1 MQELRLTYLNK
12 LAVLRIAVDL
22 VKADSRIHGDEI
34 SLLASLQEKFALS
47 QDDLDRIH
55 YITLQQAVS
64 SLKELD
70 VFSAEQVVR
79 ILEDIM
85 CADNEIDYEENILLT
100 AVFMSISPRSREWCD
115 VLSVSNVMDETSL
128 RQVLYLESSPCP
140 EAHELF
146 SDKYDKLLITKSFN
160 DMGLDF
166 FYLPDVLKENPDTL
180 NSTVNL
186 LRQAMRYLVPSGNGR
201 IDDVDVT
208 SFSSEGF
215 FYFLLSRYR
224 IELKSLRSQSF
235 LLFKVRDSYSLD
247 DDNNLTKGVD
257 FFVIDM
263 SSDVKSRIYSFIS
276 RFDQKSNQ
284 IPYEGCYK
292 ILCDY
297 LSSASKNVSRIL
309 VDESYGFSL
318 MDSNRTRIIFE
329 SSPQT
334 RAFYL
339 LLLRYGASGV
349 SQDTFEEALRMLRDL
364 PDTEDFCMS
373 DFLSRMV
380 SMRTDASVLIYN
392 AYVIYSVVSGKE
404 TSSRKFLGYIE
415 SIFRNRSSLK
425 NYANKG
431 FSELEKLA
439 DVDMFSIS
447 FDASAKT
454 YSIAAGLQSFRI
466 CSMSVSEAPLD
477 KADFWLRLL

>member
-22 VKADSRIHGDEI
+22 VKADSRIHRDEI

-70 VFSAEQVVR
+70 VFTAGKVTQ

-85 CADNEIDYEENILLT
+85 CVDNEIDYEENILLT
-100 AVFMSISPRSREWCD
+100 SVFMSISPATRDWCD
-115 VLSVSNVMDETSL
+115 VMSVQNIMDETSMK
-128 RQVLYLESSPCP
+128 QVLYLESEPSR
-140 EAHELF
+140 EVHELF
-146 SDKYDKLLITKSFN
+146 SDKYDKLMITKSFN

-166 FYLPDVLKENPDTL
+166 FYLPDVLRGSNRAEMVGLMK
-180 NSTVNL
+180 
-186 LRQAMRYLVPSGNGR
+186 QAMRYLVPSGAIR
-201 IDDVDVT
+201 IEHDDIDD
-208 SFSSEGF
+208 FSAEGF
-215 FYFLLSRYR
+215 FYYLMSRYR
-224 IELKSLRSQSF
+224 IDVRSLRSQSF
-235 LLFKVRDSYSLD
+235 LLFKVRDSYCLD
-247 DDNNLTKGVD
+247 DDNNQTKGVD

-276 RFDQKSNQ
+276 RYDNKSNR

-309 VDESYGFSL
+309 VDETYNFSL
-318 MDSNRTRIIFE
+318 MDSERTRIVFE

-334 RAFYL
+334 RTFYL
-339 LLLRYGASGV
+339 LLLKYGSAGV
-349 SQDTFEEALRMLRDL
+349 GQDTFEEALRMLRDL

-425 NYANKG
+425 NYANRG
-431 FSELEKLA
+431 FAELEKLA

-466 CSMSVSEAPLD
+466 CCMSVSETPLD

>member
-22 VKADSRIHGDEI
+22 VKADSRIHRDEI

-70 VFSAEQVVR
+70 VFTAGKVTQ

-85 CADNEIDYEENILLT
+85 CVDNEIDYEENILLT
-100 AVFMSISPRSREWCD
+100 SVFMSISPATRDWCD
-115 VLSVSNVMDETSL
+115 VMSVQNIMDETSMK
-128 RQVLYLESSPCP
+128 QVLYLESEPSR
-140 EAHELF
+140 EVHELF
-146 SDKYDKLLITKSFN
+146 SDKYDKLMITKSFN

-166 FYLPDVLKENPDTL
+166 FYLPDVLRGSNRAEMVGLMK
-180 NSTVNL
+180 
-186 LRQAMRYLVPSGNGR
+186 QAMRYLVPSGAIR
-201 IDDVDVT
+201 IEHDDIDD
-208 SFSSEGF
+208 FSAEGF
-215 FYFLLSRYR
+215 FYYLMSRYR
-224 IELKSLRSQSF
+224 IDVRSLRSQSF
-235 LLFKVRDSYSLD
+235 LLFKVRDSYCLD
-247 DDNNLTKGVD
+247 DDNNQTKGVD

-276 RFDQKSNQ
+276 RYDNKSNR

-309 VDESYGFSL
+309 VDETYNFSL
-318 MDSNRTRIIFE
+318 MDSERTRIVFE

-334 RAFYL
+334 RTIYL
-339 LLLRYGASGV
+339 LLLKYGSAGV
-349 SQDTFEEALRMLRDL
+349 GQDTFEEALRMLRDL

-425 NYANKG
+425 NYANRG
-431 FSELEKLA
+431 FAELEKLA

-466 CSMSVSEAPLD
+466 CCMSVSETPLD

>member
-22 VKADSRIHGDEI
+22 VKADSRIHRDEI

-70 VFSAEQVVR
+70 VFTAGKGTQF
-79 ILEDIM
+79 LEDIM
-85 CADNEIDYEENILLT
+85 CVDNEIDYEENILLT
-100 AVFMSISPRSREWCD
+100 SVFMSISPATRDWCD
-115 VLSVSNVMDETSL
+115 VMSVQNIMDETSMK
-128 RQVLYLESSPCP
+128 QVLYLESEPSR
-140 EAHELF
+140 EVHELF
-146 SDKYDKLLITKSFN
+146 SDKYDKLMITKSFN

-166 FYLPDVLKENPDTL
+166 FYLPDVLRGSNRAEMVGLMK
-180 NSTVNL
+180 
-186 LRQAMRYLVPSGNGR
+186 QAMRYLVPSGAIR
-201 IDDVDVT
+201 IEHDDIDD
-208 SFSSEGF
+208 FSAEGF
-215 FYFLLSRYR
+215 FYYLMSRYR
-224 IELKSLRSQSF
+224 IDVRSLRSQSF
-235 LLFKVRDSYSLD
+235 LLFKVRDSYCLD
-247 DDNNLTKGVD
+247 DDNNQTKGVD

-276 RFDQKSNQ
+276 RYDNKSNR

-309 VDESYGFSL
+309 VDETYNFSL
-318 MDSNRTRIIFE
+318 MDSERTRIVFE

-334 RAFYL
+334 RTFYL
-339 LLLRYGASGV
+339 LLLKYGSAGV
-349 SQDTFEEALRMLRDL
+349 GQDTFEEALRLLREV

-373 DFLSRMV
+373 DFMALKAAAG
-380 SMRTDASVLIYN
+380 TPASYLIYN
-392 AYVIYSVVSGKE
+392 ACVIYAVVSGKDV
-404 TSSRKFLGYIE
+404 SSRKFLGYIE

-431 FSELEKLA
+431 FSELDKLA
-439 DVDMFSIS
+439 DADMFSIS

-466 CSMSVSEAPLD
+466 CCMSVSETPLD

>member
-22 VKADSRIHGDEI
+22 VKADSRIHRDEI

-70 VFSAEQVVR
+70 VFTAGKVTQ

-85 CADNEIDYEENILLT
+85 CVDNEIDYEENILLT
-100 AVFMSISPRSREWCD
+100 SVFMSISPATRDWCD
-115 VLSVSNVMDETSL
+115 VMSVQNIMDETSMK
-128 RQVLYLESSPCP
+128 QVLYLESEPSR
-140 EAHELF
+140 EVHELF
-146 SDKYDKLLITKSFN
+146 SDKYDKLMITKSFN

-166 FYLPDVLKENPDTL
+166 FYLPDVLRGSNRAEMVGLMK
-180 NSTVNL
+180 
-186 LRQAMRYLVPSGNGR
+186 QAMRYLVPSGAIR
-201 IDDVDVT
+201 IEHDDIDD
-208 SFSSEGF
+208 FSAEGF
-215 FYFLLSRYR
+215 FYYLMSRYR
-224 IELKSLRSQSF
+224 IDVRSLRSQSF
-235 LLFKVRDSYSLD
+235 LLFKVRDSYCLD
-247 DDNNLTKGVD
+247 DDNNQTKGVD

-276 RFDQKSNQ
+276 RYDNKSNR

-309 VDESYGFSL
+309 VDETYNFSL
-318 MDSNRTRIIFE
+318 MDSERTKIVFE

-334 RAFYL
+334 RTFYL
-339 LLLRYGASGV
+339 LLLKYGSAGV
-349 SQDTFEEALRMLRDL
+349 GQDTFEEALRMLRDL

-431 FSELEKLA
+431 FSELDKLA
-439 DVDMFSIS
+439 DADMFSIS

-466 CSMSVSEAPLD
+466 CCMSVSETPLD

>member
-22 VKADSRIHGDEI
+22 VKADSRIHRDEI

-70 VFSAEQVVR
+70 VFTAGKVTQ

-85 CADNEIDYEENILLT
+85 CVDNEIDYEENILLT
-100 AVFMSISPRSREWCD
+100 SVFMSISPATRDWCD
-115 VLSVSNVMDETSL
+115 VMSVQNIMDETSMK
-128 RQVLYLESSPCP
+128 QVLYLESEPSR
-140 EAHELF
+140 EVHELF
-146 SDKYDKLLITKSFN
+146 SDKYDKLMITKSFN

-166 FYLPDVLKENPDTL
+166 FYLPDVLRGSNRAEMVGLMK
-180 NSTVNL
+180 
-186 LRQAMRYLVPSGNGR
+186 QAMRYLVPSGAIR
-201 IDDVDVT
+201 IEHDDIDD
-208 SFSSEGF
+208 FSAEGF
-215 FYFLLSRYR
+215 FYYLMSRYR
-224 IELKSLRSQSF
+224 IDVRSLRSQSF
-235 LLFKVRDSYSLD
+235 LLFKVRDSYCLD
-247 DDNNLTKGVD
+247 DDNNQTKGVD

-276 RFDQKSNQ
+276 RYDNKSNR

-309 VDESYGFSL
+309 VDETYNFSL
-318 MDSNRTRIIFE
+318 MDSERTRIVFE

-334 RAFYL
+334 RTFYL
-339 LLLRYGASGV
+339 LLLKYGSAGV
-349 SQDTFEEALRMLRDL
+349 GQDTFEEALRMLRDL

-431 FSELEKLA
+431 FSELDKLA
-439 DVDMFSIS
+439 DADMFSIS

-466 CSMSVSEAPLD
+466 CCMSVSETPLD

>member
-22 VKADSRIHGDEI
+22 VKADSRIHRDEI

-70 VFSAEQVVR
+70 VFTAGKVTQ

-85 CADNEIDYEENILLT
+85 CVDNEIDYEENILLT
-100 AVFMSISPRSREWCD
+100 SVFMSISPATRDWCD
-115 VLSVSNVMDETSL
+115 VMSVQNIMDETSMK
-128 RQVLYLESSPCP
+128 QVLYLESEPSR
-140 EAHELF
+140 EVHELF
-146 SDKYDKLLITKSFN
+146 SDKYDKLMITKSFN

-166 FYLPDVLKENPDTL
+166 FYLPDVLRGSNRAEMVGLMK
-180 NSTVNL
+180 
-186 LRQAMRYLVPSGNGR
+186 QAMRYLVPSGAIR
-201 IDDVDVT
+201 VEHDDIDD
-208 SFSSEGF
+208 FSAEGF
-215 FYFLLSRYR
+215 FYYLMSRYR
-224 IELKSLRSQSF
+224 IDVRSLRSQSF
-235 LLFKVRDSYSLD
+235 LLFKVRDSYCLD
-247 DDNNLTKGVD
+247 DDNNQTKGVD

-276 RFDQKSNQ
+276 RYDNKSNR

-425 NYANKG
+425 NYANRG
-431 FSELEKLA
+431 FAELEKLA

-466 CSMSVSEAPLD
+466 CCMSVSETPLD

>member
-22 VKADSRIHGDEI
+22 VKVDSRIHRDEI

-70 VFSAEQVVR
+70 VFTAGKVTQ

-85 CADNEIDYEENILLT
+85 CVDNEIDYEENILLT
-100 AVFMSISPRSREWCD
+100 SVFMSISPATRDWCD
-115 VLSVSNVMDETSL
+115 VMSVQNIMDETSMK
-128 RQVLYLESSPCP
+128 QVLYLESEPSR
-140 EAHELF
+140 EVHELF
-146 SDKYDKLLITKSFN
+146 SDKYDKLMITKSFN

-166 FYLPDVLKENPDTL
+166 FYLPDVLRGSNRAEMVGLMK
-180 NSTVNL
+180 
-186 LRQAMRYLVPSGNGR
+186 QAMRYLVPSGAIR
-201 IDDVDVT
+201 VEHDDIDD
-208 SFSSEGF
+208 FSAEGF
-215 FYFLLSRYR
+215 FYYLMSRYR
-224 IELKSLRSQSF
+224 IDVRSLRSQSF
-235 LLFKVRDSYSLD
+235 LLFKVRDSYCLD
-247 DDNNLTKGVD
+247 DDNNQTKGVD

-276 RFDQKSNQ
+276 RYDNKSNR

-309 VDESYGFSL
+309 VDETYNFSL
-318 MDSNRTRIIFE
+318 MDSERTKIVFE

-334 RAFYL
+334 RTFYL
-339 LLLRYGASGV
+339 LLLKYGSAGV
-349 SQDTFEEALRMLRDL
+349 GQDTFEEALRMLRDL

-431 FSELEKLA
+431 FSELDKLA
-439 DVDMFSIS
+439 DADMFSIS

-466 CSMSVSEAPLD
+466 CCMSVSETPLD

>member
-22 VKADSRIHGDEI
+22 VKADSRIHRDEI

-70 VFSAEQVVR
+70 VFTAGKVTQ

-85 CADNEIDYEENILLT
+85 CVDNEIDYEENILLT
-100 AVFMSISPRSREWCD
+100 SVFMSISPATRDWCD
-115 VLSVSNVMDETSL
+115 VMSVQNIMDETSMK
-128 RQVLYLESSPCP
+128 QVLYLESEPSR
-140 EAHELF
+140 EVHELF
-146 SDKYDKLLITKSFN
+146 SDKYDKLMITKSFN

-166 FYLPDVLKENPDTL
+166 FYLPDVLRGSNRAEMVGLMK
-180 NSTVNL
+180 
-186 LRQAMRYLVPSGNGR
+186 QAMRYLVPSGAIR
-201 IDDVDVT
+201 IEHDDIDD
-208 SFSSEGF
+208 FSAEGF
-215 FYFLLSRYR
+215 FYYLMSRYR
-224 IELKSLRSQSF
+224 IDVRSLRSQSF
-235 LLFKVRDSYSLD
+235 LLFKVRDSYCLD
-247 DDNNLTKGVD
+247 DDNNQTKGVD

-276 RFDQKSNQ
+276 RYDNRSNR

>member
-22 VKADSRIHGDEI
+22 VKADSRIHRDEI

-70 VFSAEQVVR
+70 VFTAGKVTQ

-85 CADNEIDYEENILLT
+85 CVDNEIDYEENILLT
-100 AVFMSISPRSREWCD
+100 SVFMSISPATRDWCD
-115 VLSVSNVMDETSL
+115 VMSVQNIMDETSMK
-128 RQVLYLESSPCP
+128 QVLYLESEPSR
-140 EAHELF
+140 EVHELF
-146 SDKYDKLLITKSFN
+146 SDKYDKLMITKSFN

-166 FYLPDVLKENPDTL
+166 FYLPDVLRGSNRAEMVGLMK
-180 NSTVNL
+180 
-186 LRQAMRYLVPSGNGR
+186 QAMRYLVPSGAIR
-201 IDDVDVT
+201 IEHDDIDD
-208 SFSSEGF
+208 FSAEGF
-215 FYFLLSRYR
+215 FYYLMSRYR
-224 IELKSLRSQSF
+224 IDVRSLRSQSF
-235 LLFKVRDSYSLD
+235 LLFKVRDSYCLD
-247 DDNNLTKGVD
+247 DDNNQTKGVD

-276 RFDQKSNQ
+276 RYDNKSNR

-425 NYANKG
+425 NYANRG
-431 FSELEKLA
+431 FAELEKLA

-466 CSMSVSEAPLD
+466 CCMSVSETPLD

>member
-22 VKADSRIHGDEI
+22 VKADSRIHRDEI

-70 VFSAEQVVR
+70 VFTAGKVTQ

-85 CADNEIDYEENILLT
+85 CVDNEIDYEENILLT
-100 AVFMSISPRSREWCD
+100 SVFMSISPATRDWCD
-115 VLSVSNVMDETSL
+115 VMSVQNIMDETSMK
-128 RQVLYLESSPCP
+128 QVLYLESEPSR
-140 EAHELF
+140 EVHELF
-146 SDKYDKLLITKSFN
+146 SDKYDKLMITKSFN

-166 FYLPDVLKENPDTL
+166 FYLPDVLRGSNRAEMVGLMK
-180 NSTVNL
+180 
-186 LRQAMRYLVPSGNGR
+186 QAMRYLVPSGAIR
-201 IDDVDVT
+201 IEHDDIDD
-208 SFSSEGF
+208 FSAEGF
-215 FYFLLSRYR
+215 FYYLMSRYR
-224 IELKSLRSQSF
+224 IDVRSLRSQSF
-235 LLFKVRDSYSLD
+235 LLFKVRDSYCLD
-247 DDNNLTKGVD
+247 DDNNQTKGVD

-276 RFDQKSNQ
+276 RYDNKSNR

-309 VDESYGFSL
+309 VDETYNFSL
-318 MDSNRTRIIFE
+318 MDSERTKIVFE

-334 RAFYL
+334 RTFYL
-339 LLLRYGASGV
+339 LLLKYGSAGV
-349 SQDTFEEALRMLRDL
+349 GQDTFEEALRMLRDL

-425 NYANKG
+425 NYANRG
-431 FSELEKLA
+431 FAELEKLA
-439 DVDMFSIS
+439 DADMFSIS

-466 CSMSVSEAPLD
+466 CCMSVSETPLD

>member
-22 VKADSRIHGDEI
+22 VKADSRIHRDEI

-70 VFSAEQVVR
+70 VFTAGKVTQ

-85 CADNEIDYEENILLT
+85 CVDNEIDYEENILLT
-100 AVFMSISPRSREWCD
+100 SVFMSISPATRDWCD
-115 VLSVSNVMDETSL
+115 VMSVQNIMDETSMK
-128 RQVLYLESSPCP
+128 QVLYLESEPSR
-140 EAHELF
+140 EVHELF
-146 SDKYDKLLITKSFN
+146 SDKYDKLMITKSFN

-166 FYLPDVLKENPDTL
+166 FYLPDVLRGSNRAEMVGLMK
-180 NSTVNL
+180 
-186 LRQAMRYLVPSGNGR
+186 QAMRYLVPSGAIR
-201 IDDVDVT
+201 IEHDDIDD
-208 SFSSEGF
+208 FSAEGF
-215 FYFLLSRYR
+215 FYYLMSRYR
-224 IELKSLRSQSF
+224 IDVRSLRSQSF
-235 LLFKVRDSYSLD
+235 LLFKVRDSYCLD
-247 DDNNLTKGVD
+247 DDNNQTKGVD

-276 RFDQKSNQ
+276 RYDNKSNR

-425 NYANKG
+425 NYANRG
-431 FSELEKLA
+431 FAELEKLA
-439 DVDMFSIS
+439 DADMFSIS

-466 CSMSVSEAPLD
+466 CCMSVSETPLD

>member
-22 VKADSRIHGDEI
+22 VKADSRIHRDEI

-70 VFSAEQVVR
+70 VFTAGKVTQ

-85 CADNEIDYEENILLT
+85 CVDNEIDYEENILLT
-100 AVFMSISPRSREWCD
+100 SVFMSISPATRDWCD
-115 VLSVSNVMDETSL
+115 VMSVQNIMDETSMK
-128 RQVLYLESSPCP
+128 QVLYLESEPSR
-140 EAHELF
+140 EVHELF
-146 SDKYDKLLITKSFN
+146 SDKYDKLMITKSFN

-166 FYLPDVLKENPDTL
+166 FYLPDVLRGSNRAEMVGLMK
-180 NSTVNL
+180 
-186 LRQAMRYLVPSGNGR
+186 QAMRYLVPSGAIR
-201 IDDVDVT
+201 VEHDDIDD
-208 SFSSEGF
+208 FSAEGF
-215 FYFLLSRYR
+215 FYYLMSRYR
-224 IELKSLRSQSF
+224 IDVRSLRSQSF
-235 LLFKVRDSYSLD
+235 LLFKVRDSYCLD
-247 DDNNLTKGVD
+247 DDNNQTKGVD

-276 RFDQKSNQ
+276 RYDNKSNR

-309 VDESYGFSL
+309 VDETYNFSL
-318 MDSNRTRIIFE
+318 MDSERTRIVFE

-334 RAFYL
+334 RTFYL
-339 LLLRYGASGV
+339 LLLKYGSAGV
-349 SQDTFEEALRMLRDL
+349 GQDTFEEALRMLRDL

-431 FSELEKLA
+431 FSELDKLA
-439 DVDMFSIS
+439 DADMFSIS

-466 CSMSVSEAPLD
+466 CCMSVSETPLD

>member
-22 VKADSRIHGDEI
+22 VKADSRIHRDEI

-70 VFSAEQVVR
+70 VFTAGKVTQ

-85 CADNEIDYEENILLT
+85 CVDNEIDYEENILLT
-100 AVFMSISPRSREWCD
+100 SVFMSISPATRDWCD
-115 VLSVSNVMDETSL
+115 VMSVQNIMDETSMK
-128 RQVLYLESSPCP
+128 QVLYLESEPSR
-140 EAHELF
+140 EVHELF
-146 SDKYDKLLITKSFN
+146 SDKYDKLMITKSFN

-166 FYLPDVLKENPDTL
+166 FYLPDVLRGSNRAEMVGLMK
-180 NSTVNL
+180 
-186 LRQAMRYLVPSGNGR
+186 QAMRYLVPSGAIR
-201 IDDVDVT
+201 VEHDDIDD
-208 SFSSEGF
+208 FSAEGF
-215 FYFLLSRYR
+215 FYYLMSRYR
-224 IELKSLRSQSF
+224 IDVRSLRSQSF
-235 LLFKVRDSYSLD
+235 LLFKVRDSYCLD
-247 DDNNLTKGVD
+247 DDNNQTKGVD

-276 RFDQKSNQ
+276 RYDNKSNR

-309 VDESYGFSL
+309 VDETYNFSL
-318 MDSNRTRIIFE
+318 MDSERTKIVFE

-334 RAFYL
+334 RTFYL
-339 LLLRYGASGV
+339 LLLKYGSAGV
-349 SQDTFEEALRMLRDL
+349 GQDTFEEALRMLRDL

-425 NYANKG
+425 NYANRG
-431 FSELEKLA
+431 FAELEKLA
-439 DVDMFSIS
+439 DADMFSIS

-466 CSMSVSEAPLD
+466 CCMSVSETPLD

>member
-22 VKADSRIHGDEI
+22 VKADSRIHRDEI

-70 VFSAEQVVR
+70 VFTAGKVTQ

-85 CADNEIDYEENILLT
+85 CVDNEIDYEENILLT
-100 AVFMSISPRSREWCD
+100 SVFMSISPATRDWCD
-115 VLSVSNVMDETSL
+115 VMSVQNIMDETSMK
-128 RQVLYLESSPCP
+128 QVLYLESEPSR
-140 EAHELF
+140 EVHELF
-146 SDKYDKLLITKSFN
+146 SDKYDKLMITKSFN

-166 FYLPDVLKENPDTL
+166 FYLPDVLRGSNRAEMVGLMK
-180 NSTVNL
+180 
-186 LRQAMRYLVPSGNGR
+186 QAMRYLVPSGAIR
-201 IDDVDVT
+201 IEHDDIDD
-208 SFSSEGF
+208 FSAEGF
-215 FYFLLSRYR
+215 FYYLMSRYR
-224 IELKSLRSQSF
+224 IDVRSLRSQSF
-235 LLFKVRDSYSLD
+235 LLFKVRDSYCLD
-247 DDNNLTKGVD
+247 DDNNQTKGVD

-276 RFDQKSNQ
+276 RYDNKSNR

-431 FSELEKLA
+431 FSELDKLA
-439 DVDMFSIS
+439 DADMFSIS

-466 CSMSVSEAPLD
+466 CCMSVSETPLD

>member
-22 VKADSRIHGDEI
+22 VKADSRIHRDEI

-70 VFSAEQVVR
+70 VFTAGKVTQ

-85 CADNEIDYEENILLT
+85 CVDNEIDYEENILLT
-100 AVFMSISPRSREWCD
+100 SVFMSISPATRDWCD
-115 VLSVSNVMDETSL
+115 VMSVQNIMDETSMK
-128 RQVLYLESSPCP
+128 QVLYLESEPSR
-140 EAHELF
+140 EVHELF
-146 SDKYDKLLITKSFN
+146 SDKYDKLMITKSFN

-166 FYLPDVLKENPDTL
+166 FYLPDVLRGSNRAEMVGLMK
-180 NSTVNL
+180 
-186 LRQAMRYLVPSGNGR
+186 QAMRYLVPSGAIR
-201 IDDVDVT
+201 IEHDDIDD
-208 SFSSEGF
+208 FSAEGF
-215 FYFLLSRYR
+215 FYYLMSRYR
-224 IELKSLRSQSF
+224 IDVRSLRSQSF
-235 LLFKVRDSYSLD
+235 LLFKVRDSYCLD
-247 DDNNLTKGVD
+247 DDNNQTKGVD

-276 RFDQKSNQ
+276 RYDNRSNR

-425 NYANKG
+425 NYANRG
-431 FSELEKLA
+431 FAELEKLA
-439 DVDMFSIS
+439 DADMFSIS

-466 CSMSVSEAPLD
+466 CCMSVSETPLD

>member
-22 VKADSRIHGDEI
+22 VKADSRIHRDEI

-70 VFSAEQVVR
+70 VFTAGKVTQ

-85 CADNEIDYEENILLT
+85 CVDNEIDYEENILLT
-100 AVFMSISPRSREWCD
+100 SVFMSISPATRDWCD
-115 VLSVSNVMDETSL
+115 VMSVQNIMDETSMK
-128 RQVLYLESSPCP
+128 QVLYLESEPSR
-140 EAHELF
+140 EVHELF
-146 SDKYDKLLITKSFN
+146 SDKYDKLMITKSFN

-166 FYLPDVLKENPDTL
+166 FYLPDVLRGSNRAEMVGLMK
-180 NSTVNL
+180 
-186 LRQAMRYLVPSGNGR
+186 QAMRYLVPSGAIR
-201 IDDVDVT
+201 VEHDDIDD
-208 SFSSEGF
+208 FSAEGF
-215 FYFLLSRYR
+215 FYYLMSRYR
-224 IELKSLRSQSF
+224 IDVRSLRSQSF
-235 LLFKVRDSYSLD
+235 LLFKVRDSYCLD
-247 DDNNLTKGVD
+247 DDNNQTKGVD

-276 RFDQKSNQ
+276 RYDNRSNR

-431 FSELEKLA
+431 FSELDKLA
-439 DVDMFSIS
+439 DADMFSIS

-466 CSMSVSEAPLD
+466 CCMSVSETPLD

>member
-22 VKADSRIHGDEI
+22 VKADSRIHRDEI

-70 VFSAEQVVR
+70 VFTAGKVTQ

-85 CADNEIDYEENILLT
+85 CVDNEIDYEENILLT
-100 AVFMSISPRSREWCD
+100 SVFMSISPATRDWCD
-115 VLSVSNVMDETSL
+115 VMSVQNIMDETSMK
-128 RQVLYLESSPCP
+128 QVLYLESEPSR
-140 EAHELF
+140 EVHELF
-146 SDKYDKLLITKSFN
+146 SDKYDKLMITKSFN

-166 FYLPDVLKENPDTL
+166 FYLPDVLRGSNRAEMVGLMK
-180 NSTVNL
+180 
-186 LRQAMRYLVPSGNGR
+186 QAMRYLVPSGAIR
-201 IDDVDVT
+201 IEHDDIDD
-208 SFSSEGF
+208 FSAEGF
-215 FYFLLSRYR
+215 FYYLMSRYR
-224 IELKSLRSQSF
+224 IDVRSLRSQSF
-235 LLFKVRDSYSLD
+235 LLFKVRDSYCLD
-247 DDNNLTKGVD
+247 DDNNQTKGVD

-276 RFDQKSNQ
+276 RYDNKSNR

-297 LSSASKNVSRIL
+297 LSSASKNVSRLL

-425 NYANKG
+425 NYANRG
-431 FSELEKLA
+431 FAELEKLA

-466 CSMSVSEAPLD
+466 CCMSVSETPLD

>member
-1 MQELRLTYLNK
+1 MK
-12 LAVLRIAVDL
+12 I
-22 VKADSRIHGDEI
+22 K
-34 SLLASLQEKFALS
+34 
-47 QDDLDRIH
+47 
-55 YITLQQAVS
+55 
-64 SLKELD
+64 
-70 VFSAEQVVR
+70 
-79 ILEDIM
+79 
-85 CADNEIDYEENILLT
+85 EIDIDYYKFTDIIDFVSWDSYPEWH
-100 AVFMSISPRSREWCD
+100 SR
-115 VLSVSNVMDETSL
+115 
-128 RQVLYLESSPCP
+128 
-140 EAHELF
+140 
-146 SDKYDKLLITKSFN
+146 
-160 DMGLDF
+160 
-166 FYLPDVLKENPDTL
+166 
-180 NSTVNL
+180 
-186 LRQAMRYLVPSGNGR
+186 
-201 IDDVDVT
+201 DDADIA
-208 SFSSEGF
+208 SFSPEGF

-224 IELKSLRSQSF
+224 IDLKYLKSQSF

-257 FFVIDM
+257 FFVISMDA
-263 SSDVKSRIYSFIS
+263 DVKSRIYTFIS
-276 RFDQKSNQ
+276 RFDKQNNQ

-392 AYVIYSVVSGKE
+392 AYVIYSVVSGKD

-425 NYANKG
+425 NYANRG
-431 FSELEKLA
+431 FAELEKLA

-454 YSIAAGLQSFRI
+454 YSIAAGLQSFRT

>member
-1 MQELRLTYLNK
+1 MQDLHLTYLNK

-22 VKADSRIHGDEI
+22 VKADSRIHRDEI

-70 VFSAEQVVR
+70 VFTAGMVTQ

-85 CADNEIDYEENILLT
+85 CVDNEIDYEENILLT
-100 AVFMSISPRSREWCD
+100 SVFMSISPATRDWCD
-115 VLSVSNVMDETSL
+115 VMSVQNIMDETSMK
-128 RQVLYLESSPCP
+128 QVLYLESEPSR
-140 EAHELF
+140 EVHELF
-146 SDKYDKLLITKSFN
+146 SDKYDKLMITKSFN

-166 FYLPDVLKENPDTL
+166 FYLPDVLRGSNRAEMVGLMK
-180 NSTVNL
+180 
-186 LRQAMRYLVPSGNGR
+186 QAMRYLVPSGAIR
-201 IDDVDVT
+201 IEHDDIDD
-208 SFSSEGF
+208 FSAEGF
-215 FYFLLSRYR
+215 FYYLMSRYR
-224 IELKSLRSQSF
+224 IDVRSLRSQSF
-235 LLFKVRDSYSLD
+235 LLFKVRDSYCLD
-247 DDNNLTKGVD
+247 DDNNQTKGVD

-276 RFDQKSNQ
+276 RYDNKSNR

-425 NYANKG
+425 NYANRG
-431 FSELEKLA
+431 FAELEKLA

-466 CSMSVSEAPLD
+466 CCMSVSETPLD

>member
-1 MQELRLTYLNK
+1 MQELQLTYLNK

-70 VFSAEQVVR
+70 VFTAGKVTQ

-85 CADNEIDYEENILLT
+85 CVDNEIDYEENILLT
-100 AVFMSISPRSREWCD
+100 SVFMSISPATRDWCD
-115 VLSVSNVMDETSL
+115 VLSVQNIMDETSMK
-128 RQVLYLESSPCP
+128 QVLYLESEPSR
-140 EAHELF
+140 EVHELF
-146 SDKYDKLLITKSFN
+146 SDKYDKLMITKSFN

-166 FYLPDVLKENPDTL
+166 FYLPDVLRGSNRAEMVGLMK
-180 NSTVNL
+180 
-186 LRQAMRYLVPSGNGR
+186 QAMRYLVPSGSIR
-201 IDDVDVT
+201 IEHDDIDD
-208 SFSSEGF
+208 FSAEGF
-215 FYFLLSRYR
+215 FYYLMSRYR
-224 IELKSLRSQSF
+224 IDVRSLRSQSF
-235 LLFKVRDSYSLD
+235 LLFKVRDSYCLD
-247 DDNNLTKGVD
+247 DDNNQTKGVD

-276 RFDQKSNQ
+276 RFDNKSNR

-297 LSSASKNVSRIL
+297 LSTASKNVSRIL
-309 VDESYGFSL
+309 VDETYNFSL
-318 MDSNRTRIIFE
+318 MDSGRTRIVFE

-334 RAFYL
+334 RTFYL
-339 LLLRYGASGV
+339 LLLKYGSAGV
-349 SQDTFEEALRMLRDL
+349 GQDTFEEALRMLREV

-373 DFLSRMV
+373 DFMARM
-380 SMRTDASVLIYN
+380 ASAGTPASYLIYN
-392 AYVIYSVVSGKE
+392 ACVIYAVVSGKE
-404 TSSRKFLGYIE
+404 ASSRKFLGYIE

-431 FSELEKLA
+431 FSELDKLA
-439 DVDMFSIS
+439 DADMFSIS
-447 FDASAKT
+447 FNASAKT
-454 YSIAAGLQSFRI
+454 YVINAGLQSFRT
-466 CSMSVSEAPLD
+466 CP
-477 KADFWLRLL
+477 ADLWGRLL

>member
-1 MQELRLTYLNK
+1 MQELQLTYLNK

-34 SLLASLQEKFALS
+34 SLLAELQEKFALS
-47 QDDLDRIH
+47 QEDLDRIH

-70 VFSAEQVVR
+70 VFSAEHVVR
-79 ILEDIM
+79 ILEEVM
-85 CADNEIDYEENILLT
+85 CVDNEIDYEENILLT
-100 AVFMSISPRSREWCD
+100 AVFMSISPRSRDWCD
-115 VLSVSNVMDETSL
+115 VLSVPNVMDETSL

-140 EAHELF
+140 EVHKLF
-146 SDKYDKLLITKSFN
+146 NDKYDKLLITKSFN

-166 FYLPDVLKENPDTL
+166 FYLPDVLRGHQDG
-180 NSTVNL
+180 SDSMVNL
-186 LRQAMRYLVPSGNGR
+186 LRQAMRYLVPSGTGR
-201 IDDVDVT
+201 IDDADIA
-208 SFSSEGF
+208 SFSPEGF

-224 IELKSLRSQSF
+224 IDLKSLKSQSF

-257 FFVIDM
+257 FFVISMDA
-263 SSDVKSRIYSFIS
+263 DVKSRIYTFIS
-276 RFDQKSNQ
+276 RFDKQNNQ

-309 VDESYGFSL
+309 VDDSYGFSL
-318 MDSNRTRIIFE
+318 MDNERTKVVFE

-334 RAFYL
+334 RTFYL
-339 LLLRYGASGV
+339 LLLRYGAAGV
-349 SQDTFEEALRMLRDL
+349 SQDTFDEALRLL
-364 PDTEDFCMS
+364 SEVPDQEDFSMEG
-373 DFLSRMV
+373 FMSRMR
-380 SMRTDASVLIYN
+380 SICTEASHLIYN
-392 AYVIYSVVSGKE
+392 ACVIYSEVSGKE

-431 FSELEKLA
+431 FFELNKLA
-439 DVDMFSIS
+439 DADKFLIS
-447 FDASAKT
+447 FDSSAKT
-454 YSIAAGLQSFRI
+454 YGISAELQTFRMRTLAGTD
-466 CSMSVSEAPLD
+466 VTLD
-477 KADFWLRLL
+477 KTDFWQRLL

>member
-22 VKADSRIHGDEI
+22 VKADSRIHRDEI

-70 VFSAEQVVR
+70 VFTAGKVTQ

-85 CADNEIDYEENILLT
+85 CVDNEIDYEENILLT
-100 AVFMSISPRSREWCD
+100 SVFMSISPATRDWCD
-115 VLSVSNVMDETSL
+115 VMSVQNIMDETSMK
-128 RQVLYLESSPCP
+128 QVLYLESEPSR
-140 EAHELF
+140 EVHELF
-146 SDKYDKLLITKSFN
+146 SDKYDKLMITKSFN

-166 FYLPDVLKENPDTL
+166 FYLPDVLRGSNRAEMVGLMK
-180 NSTVNL
+180 
-186 LRQAMRYLVPSGNGR
+186 QAMRYLVPSGAIR
-201 IDDVDVT
+201 VEHDDIDD
-208 SFSSEGF
+208 FSAEGF
-215 FYFLLSRYR
+215 FYYLMSRYR
-224 IELKSLRSQSF
+224 IDVRSLRSQSF
-235 LLFKVRDSYSLD
+235 LLFKVRDSYCLD
-247 DDNNLTKGVD
+247 DDNNQTKGVD

-276 RFDQKSNQ
+276 RYDNKSNR

-309 VDESYGFSL
+309 VDETYNFSL
-318 MDSNRTRIIFE
+318 MDSERTKIVFE

-334 RAFYL
+334 RTFYL
-339 LLLRYGASGV
+339 LLLKYGSAGV
-349 SQDTFEEALRMLRDL
+349 GQDTFEEALRMLRDL

-431 FSELEKLA
+431 FSELDKLA
-439 DVDMFSIS
+439 DADMFSIS

-466 CSMSVSEAPLD
+466 CCMSVSETPLD

>member
-22 VKADSRIHGDEI
+22 VKADSRIHRDEI

-70 VFSAEQVVR
+70 VFTAGKVTQ

-85 CADNEIDYEENILLT
+85 CVDNEIDYEENILLT
-100 AVFMSISPRSREWCD
+100 SVFMSISPATRDWCD
-115 VLSVSNVMDETSL
+115 VMSVQNIMDETSMK
-128 RQVLYLESSPCP
+128 QVLYLESEPSR
-140 EAHELF
+140 EVHELF
-146 SDKYDKLLITKSFN
+146 SDKYDKLMITKSFN

-166 FYLPDVLKENPDTL
+166 FYLPDVLRGSNRAEMVGLMK
-180 NSTVNL
+180 
-186 LRQAMRYLVPSGNGR
+186 QAMRYLVPSGAIR
-201 IDDVDVT
+201 VEHDDIDD
-208 SFSSEGF
+208 FSAEGF
-215 FYFLLSRYR
+215 FYYLMSRYR
-224 IELKSLRSQSF
+224 IDVRSLRSQSF
-235 LLFKVRDSYSLD
+235 LLFKVRDSYCLD
-247 DDNNLTKGVD
+247 DDNNQTKGVD

-276 RFDQKSNQ
+276 RYDNRSNR

-425 NYANKG
+425 NYANRG
-431 FSELEKLA
+431 FAELEKLA

-466 CSMSVSEAPLD
+466 CCMSVSETPLD

>member
-22 VKADSRIHGDEI
+22 VKADSRIHRDEI

-70 VFSAEQVVR
+70 VFTAGKVTQ

-85 CADNEIDYEENILLT
+85 CVDNEIDYEENILLT
-100 AVFMSISPRSREWCD
+100 SVFMSISPATRDWCD
-115 VLSVSNVMDETSL
+115 VMSVQNIMDETSMK
-128 RQVLYLESSPCP
+128 QVLYLESEPSR
-140 EAHELF
+140 EVHELF
-146 SDKYDKLLITKSFN
+146 SDKYDKLMITKSFN

-166 FYLPDVLKENPDTL
+166 FYLPDVLRGSNRAEMVGLMK
-180 NSTVNL
+180 
-186 LRQAMRYLVPSGNGR
+186 QAMRYLVPSGAIR
-201 IDDVDVT
+201 VEHDDIDD
-208 SFSSEGF
+208 FSAEGF
-215 FYFLLSRYR
+215 FYYLMSRYR
-224 IELKSLRSQSF
+224 IDVRSLRSQSF
-235 LLFKVRDSYSLD
+235 LLFKVRDSYCLD
-247 DDNNLTKGVD
+247 DDNNQTKGVD

-276 RFDQKSNQ
+276 RYDNKSNR

-309 VDESYGFSL
+309 VDETYNFSL
-318 MDSNRTRIIFE
+318 MDSERTRIVFE

-334 RAFYL
+334 RTFYL
-339 LLLRYGASGV
+339 LLLKYGSAGV
-349 SQDTFEEALRMLRDL
+349 GQDTFEEALRMLRDL

-425 NYANKG
+425 NYANRG
-431 FSELEKLA
+431 FAELEKLA
-439 DVDMFSIS
+439 DADMFSIS

-466 CSMSVSEAPLD
+466 CCMSVSETPLD

>member
-1 MQELRLTYLNK
+1 MQDLHLTYLNK

-22 VKADSRIHGDEI
+22 VKADSRIHRDEI

-70 VFSAEQVVR
+70 VFTAGKVTQ

-85 CADNEIDYEENILLT
+85 CVDNEIDYEENILLT
-100 AVFMSISPRSREWCD
+100 SVFMSISPATRDWCD
-115 VLSVSNVMDETSL
+115 VMSVQNIMDETSMK
-128 RQVLYLESSPCP
+128 QVLYLESEPSR
-140 EAHELF
+140 EVHELF
-146 SDKYDKLLITKSFN
+146 SDKYDKLMITKSFN

-166 FYLPDVLKENPDTL
+166 FYLPDVLRGSNRAEMVGLMK
-180 NSTVNL
+180 
-186 LRQAMRYLVPSGNGR
+186 QAMRYLVPSGAIR
-201 IDDVDVT
+201 VEHDDIDD
-208 SFSSEGF
+208 FSAEGF
-215 FYFLLSRYR
+215 FYYLMSRYR
-224 IELKSLRSQSF
+224 IDVRSLRSQSF
-235 LLFKVRDSYSLD
+235 LLFKVRDSYCLD
-247 DDNNLTKGVD
+247 DDNNQTKGVD

-276 RFDQKSNQ
+276 RYDNKSNR

-309 VDESYGFSL
+309 VDETYNFSL
-318 MDSNRTRIIFE
+318 MDSERTRIVFE

-334 RAFYL
+334 RTFYL
-339 LLLRYGASGV
+339 LLLKYGSAGV
-349 SQDTFEEALRMLRDL
+349 GQDTFEEALRMLRDL

-431 FSELEKLA
+431 FSELDKLA
-439 DVDMFSIS
+439 DADMFSIS

-466 CSMSVSEAPLD
+466 CCMSVSETPLD